1 MIRILSG
8 FPENVVAVACEG
20 RVTRKDY
27 DDVLVPAVTA
37 ALQRHEKVRL
47 YYEITPQFSGME
59 AGAIWEDFRVG
70 MEHLLRWERIAV
82 VTDVAWIRHTVN
94 AFRFLLPG
102 KVRIFGWRRGCVP
115 RARGSPRQRRSPLQ
129 RSTLT

>member
-27 DDVLVPAVTA
+27 DDILVPTVTA

-70 MEHLLRWERIAV
+70 MEHLLRWECIAV
-82 VTDVAWIRHTVN
+82 VTDIAWIRHTVN

-102 KVRIFGWRRGCVP
+102 KVRVFAGGEAGA
-115 RARGSPRQRRSPLQ
+115 AREWIAVS
-129 RSTLT
+129 

>member
-8 FPENVVAVACEG
+8 FPSSVVAVAGEG

-27 DDVLVPAVTA
+27 DDVLVPAVTL
-37 ALQRHEKVRL
+37 ALQRNDKVRL
-47 YYEITPQFSGME
+47 YYELPPQFSGID
-59 AGAIWEDFRVG
+59 AGAIWEDFAIG

-82 VTDVAWIRHTVN
+82 VTDVEWIRHTLN

-102 KVRIFGWRRGCVP
+102 KIRLFAANEGGP
-115 RARGSPRQRRSPLQ
+115 ARAWIVASGG
-129 RSTLT
+129 